1 MTRSTDLDVEHLAS
15 LDEED
20 SRDNHLLLC
29 DFFVPGRLEREMEM
43 ERLSNEENTADAD
56 YRRRD
61 RNRRLPRH
69 RHHHR
74 GSGLRYL
81 RPKFAINEVAWLSG
95 RLERSSDGI

>member
-1 MTRSTDLDVEHLAS
+1 
-15 LDEED
+15 
-20 SRDNHLLLC
+20 
-29 DFFVPGRLEREMEM
+29 MEM

-69 RHHHR
+69 RHHS

>member
-1 MTRSTDLDVEHLAS
+1 
-15 LDEED
+15 
-20 SRDNHLLLC
+20 
-29 DFFVPGRLEREMEM
+29 MEM

-69 RHHHR
+69 RRHHRGSR

-95 RLERSSDGI
+95 RIE